1 MKAVKAFGR
10 GVVMEVKGDA
20 LTVAFENGQ
29 TKKLLK
35 GYAPIVK
42 LK

>member
-1 MKAVKAFGR
+1 
-10 GVVMEVKGDA
+10 VVTALDGDA
-20 LTVAFENGQ
+20 LLVRFKKSGE

-42 LK
+42 VF